1 MIPEERWKQVRDQ
14 LIGLKTRLKY
24 RGEVKWRYFA
34 PQNKEPNN
42 PMQKWS
48 QEQRNHF
55 RDSMFR
61 IVTKDSSLRIIAGV
75 CDAPL
80 AYELPNV
87 NRQEDIYFH
96 TYKVVTERFQYFL
109 QDLTKNS
116 GHHTSGIIVAD
127 HRNIPEDQNM
137 RVRHERLV
145 RESRMYTST
154 YGNFIESIFLAPSH
168 MSVGIQF
175 ADMIAG
181 AIWRF
186 HEHGDAHWLNAI
198 KPAFRTDKG
207 GTIDGYGVA
216 RFPKG
221 SWRGLVV
228 D

>member
-1 MIPEERWKQVRDQ
+1 MHLCFVDESGTPAKPGQEQPRHFVFGGLVIPEERWKQVRDQ

-116 GHHTSGIIVAD
+116 GHHTSGIIAAD

-137 RVRHERLV
+137 RVRHERGLS
-145 RESRMYTST
+145 ENQGCTHLPM
-154 YGNFIESIFLAPSH
+154 
-168 MSVGIQF
+168 GI
-175 ADMIAG
+175 
-181 AIWRF
+181 
-186 HEHGDAHWLNAI
+186 
-198 KPAFRTDKG
+198 
-207 GTIDGYGVA
+207 
-216 RFPKG
+216 
-221 SWRGLVV
+221 S
-228 D
+228 